1 MPCRRGLSSRSTDMM
16 WSHLLSMKDESC
28 GRFLLLTILIVRT
41 NLRFFRASFHSQC
54 ICRVGGLA
62 CRLSSLRCTPELCKR
77 YVCKNIPIY
86 DKTIGKKRVLRWQN
100 SYFSGVVC
108 HCDVVWI
115 QKSAEFRCDC
125 RRLNVKCESLDL
137 NIAILWSVDDKE
149 AAVGVV
155 DAVRI
160 KMEIYCGSFK
170 VGKYEIL
177 PEQSISNNGTM
188 ILFHKLAI
196 VTVEA

>member
-1 MPCRRGLSSRSTDMM
+1 MALLVGCQVCDVHLSCAKDMCV
-16 WSHLLSMKDESC
+16 K
-28 GRFLLLTILIVRT
+28 TYT
-41 NLRFFRASFHSQC
+41 
-54 ICRVGGLA
+54 
-62 CRLSSLRCTPELCKR
+62 
-77 YVCKNIPIY
+77 Y
-86 DKTIGKKRVLRWQN
+86 DKTIGKKEFSDDKFEI

-160 KMEIYCGSFK
+160 RMEIYCGSFK

-196 VTVEA
+196 VTVEASQEENFIITSESQKNNKRKIYH